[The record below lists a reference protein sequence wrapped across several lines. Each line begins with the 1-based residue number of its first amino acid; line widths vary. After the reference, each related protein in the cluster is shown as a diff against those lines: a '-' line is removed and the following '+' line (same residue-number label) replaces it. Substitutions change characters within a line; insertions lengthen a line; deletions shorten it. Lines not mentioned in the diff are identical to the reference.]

1 MILIGAYRTLG
12 SGILFIALVISV
24 LFVKAIPYMVL
35 IGAIYRLVKIV
46 SERVSTGQSRSP
58 DIAGASGVG
67 GKVR

>member
-46 SERVSTGQSRSP
+46 SERVSTGQSQSP
-58 DIAGASGVG
+58 DIVGTVGFGGGAG
-67 GKVR
+67 